1 MMVVA
6 AHIQLTMKKKIE
18 GRRNISRNVSKLV
31 HMLTNS
37 IRRLCLQ
44 CIVSPMMVRKLY
56 IRLLYVCVFV
66 YLPAESDATHIEDNN
81 RADCGCESTTKDLW
95 ATKIYGEI

>member
-1 MMVVA
+1 
-6 AHIQLTMKKKIE
+6 
-18 GRRNISRNVSKLV
+18 
-31 HMLTNS
+31 
-37 IRRLCLQ
+37 
-44 CIVSPMMVRKLY
+44 MMVRKLY